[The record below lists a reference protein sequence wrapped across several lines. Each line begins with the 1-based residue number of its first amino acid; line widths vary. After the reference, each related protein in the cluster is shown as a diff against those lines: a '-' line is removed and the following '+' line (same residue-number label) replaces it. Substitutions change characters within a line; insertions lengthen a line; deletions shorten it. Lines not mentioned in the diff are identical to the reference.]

1 MTKHQTHHQEDT
13 TMARFSKKHYEFL
26 AAFLAYERSVSTG
39 SNWDADQQRTAT
51 IDGLAR
57 LLARRLEHDN
67 PAFNRKR
74 FLEACDVPEVL

>member
-1 MTKHQTHHQEDT
+1 
-13 TMARFSKKHYEFL
+13 MARFSKKHYEFL
-26 AAFLAYERSVSTG
+26 AAFLAYERSI
-39 SNWDADQQRTAT
+39 SNWCADTQRTAT
-51 IDGLAR
+51 IDGLAK